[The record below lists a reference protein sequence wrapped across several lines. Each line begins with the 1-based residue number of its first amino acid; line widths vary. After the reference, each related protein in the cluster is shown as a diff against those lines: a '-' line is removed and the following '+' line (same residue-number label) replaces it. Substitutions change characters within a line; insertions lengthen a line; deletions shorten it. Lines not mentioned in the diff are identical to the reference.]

1 MRRKEKKNPD
11 MQGDKPRFSLPG
23 RTICVH
29 CVKKHLTPEEIE
41 KAEVKHY
48 IYPHYCRECFVYLT
62 EYECFDCCR

>member
-1 MRRKEKKNPD
+1 MRRKEKKKE
-11 MQGDKPRFSLPG
+11 DKPRFSLPG

-48 IYPHYCRECFVYLT
+48 IYPHYCRECFV
-62 EYECFDCCR
+62 